1 MPVSSFP
8 SFLSA
13 HALGHMCFI
22 LAKQMQ
28 LESHS
33 EKAYRLRL
41 PSFASNADGML
52 YFYKSCH
59 WEVGYKSLFLESRCA
74 YDCFDKKFGRSDC
87 MWFQS
92 QIIKDQVTSTLF
104 TGDFV
109 LESIVPTEHSLLAMS
124 IHEPKMW
131 MKPSQTLQNSPSTS
145 WIPPSQCHSWHVEQN
160 C

>member
-13 HALGHMCFI
+13 HALGHKCFV

-33 EKAYRLRL
+33 EKAYRLWL
-41 PSFASNADGML
+41 PSFASNSNGML

-59 WEVGYKSLFLESRCA
+59 WGVGSKSLLLESRCA
-74 YDCFDKKFGRSDC
+74 DDCFDNRFGRSDP

-92 QIIKDQVTSTLF
+92 QVIKNQVTSTSF
-104 TGDFV
+104 TGNLV
-109 LESIVPTEHSLLAMS
+109 LWSTVPTEPSLLAMS
-124 IHEPKMW
+124 IHEPETW
-131 MKPSQTLQNSPSTS
+131 MKPSQTILNSPSTS
-145 WIPPSQCHSWHVEQN
+145 WIPPSQCRSWHVEQN